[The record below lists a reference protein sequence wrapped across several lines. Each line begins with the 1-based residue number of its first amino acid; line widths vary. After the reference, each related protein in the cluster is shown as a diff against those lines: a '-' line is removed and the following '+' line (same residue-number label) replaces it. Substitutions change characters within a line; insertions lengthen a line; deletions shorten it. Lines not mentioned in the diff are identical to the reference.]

1 MNGWLALPLTL
12 WLGQTPTTP
21 PTPAAPEEEQAPGL
35 VLGAEAAQPE
45 GQGDTPAEEEQRERT
60 TQELEQLRARL
71 EALQTDVEAQRQQD
85 EERIQGLQQQQVA
98 EQERAQE
105 LERLRQLRL
114 ASLQRAYDWLRTAD
128 QLLESGE
135 LDVGPA
141 VASAQQELSTALS
154 TAAEAG
160 RGETTLLI
168 ERARGRL
175 SIVDNAVSQRD
186 IYPARLAIQ
195 TAGFELQQ
203 AWRLTLNRQGTTLVN
218 QGTEDVTP

>member
-12 WLGQTPTTP
+12 LFGQTPTTP
-21 PTPAAPEEEQAPGL
+21 TTPETEQAPGF
-35 VLGAEAAQPE
+35 VLGAEAEPEE
-45 GQGDTPAEEEQRERT
+45 GQTGTPGEEEQRGPT

-71 EALQTDVEAQRQQD
+71 EALQADVETQRQQD
-85 EERIQGLQQQQVA
+85 EARIQSLQQQQRLQ
-98 EQERAQE
+98 QERAQA
-105 LERLRQLRL
+105 LEGLRQQRL

-135 LDVGPA
+135 LDIGPA
-141 VASAQQELSTALS
+141 VASAQRELSTALD

-168 ERARGRL
+168 EQALERL
-175 SIVDNAVSQRD
+175 STVDNAVSQRD
-186 IYPARLAIQ
+186 LYPARMAIQ
-195 TAGFELQQ
+195 NAGFELQQ

-218 QGTEDVTP
+218 QDTPDVTP